1 MQTEQIIA
9 AIDAEISK
17 LQEAKELLSSGSVSS
32 APQRA
37 KRGRPKGSKNAPVK
51 EQSERKRT
59 LSAEGRARIAE
70 AQRQRH
76 AARKK
81 AVKSAT

>member
-17 LQEAKELLSSGSVSS
+17 LQEAKELLSSGSASVT
-32 APQRA
+32 QKA

-51 EQSERKRT
+51 EQGTRKRT
-59 LSAEGRARIAE
+59 LSAEGRAKIAE

-76 AARKK
+76 AAQRK
-81 AVKSAT
+81 AAKSAA